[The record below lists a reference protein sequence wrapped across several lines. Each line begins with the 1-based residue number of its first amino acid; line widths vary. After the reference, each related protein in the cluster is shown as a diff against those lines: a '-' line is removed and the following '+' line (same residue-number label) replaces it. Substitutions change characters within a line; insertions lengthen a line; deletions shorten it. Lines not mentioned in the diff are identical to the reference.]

1 MTMKLRFTLL
11 GVAAITALLPAL
23 AVAAPPPTPRRIAVL
38 LVPMDKG
45 AEAWSTKVETYMN
58 EALKEYSGLS
68 IRTSDDLFGVPSD
81 DEAESSLKRAE
92 TGFNESKAA
101 FEKREYED
109 AERKLR
115 ATVKEFGKAAA
126 ALKTCAHLC
135 DAVAMYAAVLQA
147 RGDTEEAK
155 IATLDL
161 VSLNPTYE
169 IDRKKF
175 PPDYMSLRAS
185 VATSRNAQ
193 LRGNIVVKTRPA
205 GARVYLDGEM
215 QGYTPLHLNTLPIG
229 KHLLR
234 LERPGFKKYG
244 SVVEVTPEDTE
255 VATDL
260 SPTPGYKAYDGLLDK
275 LAGEA
280 KSDKGGSTMASI
292 AKTLDLDRGVV
303 VVLKE
308 VNDSGG
314 LEMHTSLFD
323 LRGGKRLATKKSN
336 FQGDEYGQLKSEM
349 GRVVNQVMNQ
359 AEGGTEKRSASSDPL
374 ENRHGMDDWNETDR
388 GGNRTSKSGKGGDPL
403 NGKSGMED
411 W

>member
-1 MTMKLRFTLL
+1 MTMKLR
-11 GVAAITALLPAL
+11 VAACAALFSAVAL
-23 AVAAPPPTPRRIAVL
+23 AAPPPTQRRIAVL

-45 AEAWSTKVETYMN
+45 AEAWSTKVEAYMN

-68 IRTSDDLFGVPSD
+68 IKTSDDLFGVPPD

-115 ATVKEFGKAAA
+115 ATIKEFGKAAA
-126 ALKTCAHLC
+126 AMKACAHLC

-175 PPDYMSLRAS
+175 PPDYIALRAS

-193 LRGNIVVKTRPA
+193 LRGNILVKTRPA
-205 GARVYLDGEM
+205 GARVYLDGE
-215 QGYTPLHLNTLPIG
+215 QHGFTPVKLDTLPIG

-234 LERPGFKKYG
+234 IERPGFKKYG
-244 SVVEVTPEDTE
+244 TVVEVTPEDTE
-255 VATDL
+255 IATDL
-260 SPTPGYKAYDGLLDK
+260 TPTPGYKAYDGLMDK

-280 KSDKGGSTMASI
+280 RADKGGSTMASI

-308 VNDSGG
+308 VNEAGG
-314 LEMHTSLFD
+314 LEMQVSLFD

-336 FQGDEYGQLKSEM
+336 FQGDEYGQLKSEIA
-349 GRVVNQVMNQ
+349 RAVNQVMNQ
-359 AEGGTEKRSASSDPL
+359 AEGGGEKRSASSDPL
-374 ENRHGMDDWNETDR
+374 ENRHGMDDWSESDR
-388 GGNRTSKSGKGGDPL
+388 GGTRTQKSGKGGDPL
-403 NGKSGMED
+403 NSKSGMED

>member
-1 MTMKLRFTLL
+1 MKPHV
-11 GVAAITALLPAL
+11 VAVAVLLPVFAL
-23 AVAAPPPTPRRIAVL
+23 AAPPPTPRRIAVL

-45 AEAWSTKVETYMN
+45 AEAWSTKVEAYMN

-68 IRTSDDLFGVPSD
+68 IKTSDDLFGLPAD
-81 DEAESSLKRAE
+81 EEAESSLKRAE

-115 ATVKEFGKAAA
+115 ATIKEFTKAAP
-126 ALKTCAHLC
+126 ALKQCGHLC

-147 RGDTEEAK
+147 RGDAEEAK

-193 LRGNIVVKTRPA
+193 LRGNVVVKSRPA

-215 QGYTPLHLNTLPIG
+215 HGHTPVTLNTLQIG

-234 LERPGFKKYG
+234 IERPGFKRYG
-244 SVVEVTPEDTE
+244 TVVEVTPEDTE

-280 KSDKGGSTMASI
+280 KGDKGGGTMASI

-308 VNDSGG
+308 VNEAGG
-314 LEMHTSLFD
+314 LEMQTSLFD
-323 LRGGKRLATKKSN
+323 LRGGKRLATKKST
-336 FQGDEYGQLKSEM
+336 FQGDEYGQLKSEI
-349 GRVVNQVMNQ
+349 GRAVNQVMTS
-359 AEGGTEKRSASSDPL
+359 AEGGGEKRSASSDPL
-374 ENRHGMDDWNETDR
+374 DNRHGMDDWNESDR